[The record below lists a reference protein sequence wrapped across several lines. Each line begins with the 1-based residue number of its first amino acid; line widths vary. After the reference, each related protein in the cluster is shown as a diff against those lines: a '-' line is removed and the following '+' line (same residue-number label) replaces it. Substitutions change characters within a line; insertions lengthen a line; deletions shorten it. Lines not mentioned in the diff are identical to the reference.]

1 MIEKK
6 YECEV
11 ITPMFMSGANQQK
24 FELRPPSING
34 LLRFWWRASSKISDI
49 DKLRKKEGKIFGS
62 KEKKSKL
69 AIKSSLLESDI
80 KKVKNFKG
88 IFKYLKG
95 YSDTERE
102 YLEPG
107 SKFEIILNF
116 PQEYESEIERSMFC
130 LAKYGGLGARN
141 RNGFGSFDIEN
152 FSMDFNVKK
161 YNKVD
166 IRDFHTFSEKS
177 IYYSFKEVNNWKK
190 AMNNLTQIYKD
201 ARYKVKESK
210 LRKYLGG
217 PVKNVTGE
225 RHAKPYFMTVNKN
238 NNKFYPQILFLPYK
252 YNKNNDFNEYIR
264 AHTIFNRVLKDK
276 AKIIKEVNNA

>member
-88 IFKYLKG
+88 IFKC
-95 YSDTERE
+95 SR
-102 YLEPG
+102 
-107 SKFEIILNF
+107 I
-116 PQEYESEIERSMFC
+116 
-130 LAKYGGLGARN
+130 A
-141 RNGFGSFDIEN
+141 
-152 FSMDFNVKK
+152 
-161 YNKVD
+161 
-166 IRDFHTFSEKS
+166 
-177 IYYSFKEVNNWKK
+177 
-190 AMNNLTQIYKD
+190 
-201 ARYKVKESK
+201 
-210 LRKYLGG
+210 RKYSRKCLSLSSEARFSF
-217 PVKNVTGE
+217 V
-225 RHAKPYFMTVNKN
+225 
-238 NNKFYPQILFLPYK
+238 FLPSLT
-252 YNKNNDFNEYIR
+252 R
-264 AHTIFNRVLKDK
+264 
-276 AKIIKEVNNA
+276 